1 MPLFCSAKLVWLI
14 LIISCGN
21 WDVPVYGVHVGILL
35 FWVFFLIS
43 TGIVAFIDSSSSQK
57 KKNVTHEKRLEC
69 TWTKLVGCECVDV
82 CVERIIKC
90 FCNSIV
96 GGVPVGTCAGVAWT
110 TVLIIRSWKTIFATV
125 FAAGFCFVL
134 SDRAL
139 WLLEAFNRK
148 SRVQIKCSAIIKI
161 LILSSRHSHLS
172 RK

>member
-1 MPLFCSAKLVWLI
+1 MRQLRCAGLWSARRNSFI
-14 LIISCGN
+14 LGF
-21 WDVPVYGVHVGILL
+21 LL
-35 FWVFFLIS
+35 NFYRYRCIHRFVVI
-43 TGIVAFIDSSSSQK
+43 TK